1 MKFQNEPS
9 QDFSETPAFRV
20 KSSWKPAKDH
30 PNLEVFLSKIEENFP
45 RLLKIFW
52 IILILLKLVS
62 PIFYQFFFFFHQ
74 MIALQK
80 LWKVILFLLKSFFHS
95 QDIQTFVFFPFL
107 SPLCKHKTTMEVE
120 WFMMSWIGLHK
131 FPDVIFRITQ
141 KSLYIIS

>member
-1 MKFQNEPS
+1 METCKRSSKLRSVFK
-9 QDFSETPAFRV
+9 QDWGKLSMVIENPLNY
-20 KSSWKPAKDH
+20 S
-30 PNLEVFLSKIEENFP
+30 NLTKACVPYFLS
-45 RLLKIFW
+45 
-52 IILILLKLVS
+52 
-62 PIFYQFFFFFHQ
+62 FFFFHQ

-131 FPDVIFRITQ
+131 FPDVIFRITE
-141 KSLYIIS
+141 KLLYITSPNLER